1 MNDAIMG
8 ALQEARYLGEVLL
21 TNPTPEN
28 FALYRRAVTHLA
40 QLQNIEVEEAT
51 QQLIKLIDNQF

>member
-1 MNDAIMG
+1 MG

-21 TNPTPEN
+21 TNPTTEN

-40 QLQNIEVEEAT
+40 QLQSIEVEQAT
-51 QQLIKLIDNQF
+51 QQLLTLIDNQF